1 VSIKGPDA
9 APIRIGELARRA
21 GVTSRAVRH
30 YHTAGLLPE
39 PARDASGHRSYG
51 QADLDALL
59 HIGRLRAEG
68 RTLDEIG
75 AALGAD
81 STRRPR

>member
-1 VSIKGPDA
+1 M
-9 APIRIGELARRA
+9 RIGELARRA
-21 GVTSRAVRH
+21 GVTSRAVRN
-30 YHTAGLLPE
+30 YHAAGLLPE
-39 PARDASGHRSYG
+39 PARDGSGHRSYG
-51 QADLDALL
+51 QADLDVLL
-59 HIGRLRAEG
+59 QIGRLRAEG